1 MEESGFPEVSE
12 EEAQQIPYPYVY
24 VNDNGS
30 FRELTK
36 EDKEYLQEKFHPA
49 DGGRPYVKQRYKSKT
64 PTGSI
69 GGFCKRIKIPKGLTA
84 GDIPKLKKWWQ
95 LW

>member
-1 MEESGFPEVSE
+1 MEESGFPEVNKE
-12 EEAQQIPYPYVY
+12 EEKQIPYPYVY

-36 EDKEYLQEKFHPA
+36 EDKEYLQEKYHPA
-49 DGGRPYVKQRYKSKT
+49 DSGRPYVKQRYKSKT
-64 PTGSI
+64 PTGNI
-69 GGFCKRIKIPKGLTA
+69 RGFCKRSKIPKGLIV
-84 GDIPKLKKWWQ
+84 GELPKPKKWWQ